1 MTLPAG
7 PPRTLRAPL
16 AGGASHELQ
25 AGPPAS
31 EFPAGVSGWRCQ
43 RLIGEGHLTR
53 VFAARP
59 QSGSPGP
66 QSSYVLKLLREPWD
80 LDPRA
85 ITLLRREAW
94 VGQHIAH
101 PHLIPV
107 LAAGLAQRPY
117 FLVMPYLHGTT
128 LSAMLASAGPPTLP
142 VALWIARQ
150 TAEALGA
157 LATAGWLHGDVKP
170 ANLFVSPEGHV
181 TLIDLGFARRAGEH
195 SQLTERPVLG
205 TARYMA
211 PEMFSATAPI
221 DIRSDLYS
229 LGVVLFE
236 MLTGRVPFAGEE
248 PAQLAV
254 QHRQEVPGPLRHRVP
269 VVPSQVSRLVSSLL
283 AKQPL
288 RRPQTPAELVD
299 RLAALEIET
308 FAERFAV

>member
-1 MTLPAG
+1 MTLPTGHSRTLCAPLVSG
-7 PPRTLRAPL
+7 PP
-16 AGGASHELQ
+16 GEL
-25 AGPPAS
+25 PP
-31 EFPAGVSGWRCQ
+31 GVSGWQCQ
-43 RLIGEGHLTR
+43 RLLGEGQLTR

-59 QSGSPGP
+59 QSGTPGP
-66 QSSYVLKLLREPWD
+66 QPPYALKLLREPWD
-80 LDPRA
+80 RDPRA

-94 VGQHIAH
+94 VGQHVSH

-107 LAAGLAQRPY
+107 LAAGLAERPY
-117 FLVMPYLHGTT
+117 FLVMPYLRGKT
-128 LSAMLASAGPPTLP
+128 LAAMLAAEGPPTLP

-150 TAEALGA
+150 AAEALAA
-157 LATAGWLHGDVKP
+157 LASAGWLHGDVKP

-181 TLIDLGFARRAGEH
+181 TLIDLGFARRVGD
-195 SQLTERPVLG
+195 SGQLEDRPVLG

-211 PEMFSATAPI
+211 PEMFSATSPI

-229 LGVVLFE
+229 LGIVLFE

-254 QHRQEVPGPLRHRVP
+254 QHRQELPERLRHRAP
-269 VVPSQVSRLVSSLL
+269 AVPSHVARLVTSLL

-288 RRPQTPAELVD
+288 RRPQTAGELID

-308 FAERFAV
+308 FGERFAL